1 MSNTGFNNYLDHAT
15 DYVLANH
22 LMLNQASVTTPGMAI
37 KAGSSAIA
45 KFANTVNYTISGKP
59 YAKTTADA
67 PLPTTYTNAAG
78 VSVAATIPDDYK
90 ALVAFY
96 LDAAGNV
103 TSDMTIPV
111 AYDSTA
117 AIHLPKF
124 ADTKVC
130 IGAVLIKNES
140 GAVFTNATT
149 ALDVTGV
156 TTTYYNFTKSFPLME
171 VVAAS

>member
-1 MSNTGFNNYLDHAT
+1 MSNTGLNNYLDHAT

-22 LMLNQASVTTPGMAI
+22 LMLNQASNTTPGMAI

-45 KFANTVNYTISGKP
+45 KFANTVVSTISGKQ
-59 YAKTTADA
+59 YSKTTADA
-67 PLPTTYTNAAG
+67 PLCTTYVNAAG
-78 VSVAATIPDDYK
+78 ATVAAVIPDDYK

-111 AYDSTA
+111 AAASTA
-117 AIHLPKF
+117 AIYLPKF

-149 ALDVTGV
+149 ALDLTGV
-156 TTTYYNFTKSFPLME
+156 TTTYYNFAKSFPLME